1 MARAAV
7 LYIECGYG
15 AGRRAV
21 YRMRIWRNWQ
31 TRRFQVPVG
40 DRAGSTPVIR
50 TKIAVQGF
58 SLHRYFFVIQLLII
72 FGKRHFYIAVV
83 AVEFER
89 FSSARS
95 VIYVGIALFDCTF
108 YCIINYTARKRA

>member
-1 MARAAV
+1 MWNMDMARADV

-40 DRAGSTPVIR
+40 DRVGSTPVIR

-58 SLHRYFFVIQLLII
+58 SFHRYFSYVRILQELRG
-72 FGKRHFYIAVV
+72 GK
-83 AVEFER
+83 
-89 FSSARS
+89 
-95 VIYVGIALFDCTF
+95 
-108 YCIINYTARKRA
+108 